1 MRKVLQNISDGR
13 KALQSTQAER
23 FLVELDDEKRRQL
36 QKVLLDIYKDIDMVC
51 RENDLTAF
59 LSGGS
64 SLGAVRHKGF
74 IPWDDDLD
82 VAMTREDF
90 EIFRKVFRRK
100 YKDKYIINAPNYSKD
115 AKTRFV
121 KVLKKDTVCREIIDS
136 RNSDLQRIA
145 IDIFLIEKIPENRMH
160 RFIKGSFCNILEFIS
175 SQVILRESSRT
186 AAAFYRETG
195 TAGFLIRMGIG
206 TVFSFANSSAWFN
219 AVDKIARY
227 DGKTDLYGIPTG
239 RKHYFGEIYTREMLF
254 PPKYVDFC
262 DIKAPIFHDYDAYLR
277 NLYGDYMQVPPPEE
291 RERHYFL
298 AINMGDID

>member
-1 MRKVLQNISDGR
+1 MRKFLQNISDGR

-100 YKDKYIINAPNYSKD
+100 YKDKYI
-115 AKTRFV
+115 
-121 KVLKKDTVCREIIDS
+121 
-136 RNSDLQRIA
+136 
-145 IDIFLIEKIPENRMH
+145 
-160 RFIKGSFCNILEFIS
+160 
-175 SQVILRESSRT
+175 
-186 AAAFYRETG
+186 
-195 TAGFLIRMGIG
+195 
-206 TVFSFANSSAWFN
+206 
-219 AVDKIARY
+219 
-227 DGKTDLYGIPTG
+227 
-239 RKHYFGEIYTREMLF
+239 
-254 PPKYVDFC
+254 KY
-262 DIKAPIFHDYDAYLR
+262 
-277 NLYGDYMQVPPPEE
+277 
-291 RERHYFL
+291 
-298 AINMGDID
+298 